1 MATFERFED
10 IEAWQKARRLTAE
23 IYGISKEGT
32 FLNDFGLRGQIQRW
46 SVFVMANTAE
56 GFERDG
62 TKEFIYFLSI
72 AKGSIGELK
81 THLYIALDQKYI
93 GEETF
98 NGLFDNASEI
108 GRMIGG
114 LMNYLRTSQIKG
126 TKYK

>member
-23 IYGISKEGT
+23 IYGISKERA
-32 FLNDFGLRGQIQRW
+32 FLNDFGLRGQIQRS
-46 SVFVMANTAE
+46 SVSVMANIAE

-62 TKEFIYFLSI
+62 TKEFTYFLSI
-72 AKGSIGELK
+72 AKGSLGELK
-81 THLYIALDQKYI
+81 THLYVAFDQGYI
-93 GEETF
+93 GQETF
-98 NGLFDNASEI
+98 NRLFDKASEI